1 MTKPY
6 QGTTR
11 PIVGPDPKYGRHGGY
26 QGNGHQLTP
35 VQKLAR
41 DINALYLRHIQR
53 KDTMPD
59 LKDVEQLIIE
69 AVEEAEGA

>member
-1 MTKPY
+1 MTRPY

-26 QGNGHQLTP
+26 QGNGQELSA

-41 DINALYLRHIQR
+41 KIDALYLYHFQR
-53 KDTMPD
+53 LDVVPD
-59 LKDVEQLIIE
+59 LKDVERLIIE
-69 AVEEAEGA
+69 AVEEAEG